1 MLKKYIND
9 KWLDPI
15 SLNNVYTKNN
25 PYPHIVM
32 DNFFNISILEK
43 ILKEFPDLSKFSGK
57 KIKNFNKNYE
67 KKLASNSIEILS
79 PSAFNFISFLNSEFF
94 LKYLQKLTGIKET
107 LISDP
112 YLSGGGYHEIKR
124 GGFLKIHA
132 DFNKHHYID
141 IDRRI
146 NLLIYLNKK
155 WDEVWGGDFQMFDE
169 NMNGPL
175 KRIYPHFN
183 TCVIFN
189 TTSSTFHGHP
199 DPLMCPENRSR
210 KSLALYYFSSGRP
223 SYESNTSH
231 GTLFKERKYEK
242 FDLKNKNPF
251 INILKK
257 IF

>member
-1 MLKKYIND
+1 
-9 KWLDPI
+9 
-15 SLNNVYTKNN
+15 
-25 PYPHIVM
+25 
-32 DNFFNISILEK
+32 
-43 ILKEFPDLSKFSGK
+43 
-57 KIKNFNKNYE
+57 
-67 KKLASNSIEILS
+67 
-79 PSAFNFISFLNSEFF
+79 
-94 LKYLQKLTGIKET
+94 
-107 LISDP
+107 
-112 YLSGGGYHEIKR
+112 
-124 GGFLKIHA
+124 
-132 DFNKHHYID
+132 
-141 IDRRI
+141 
-146 NLLIYLNKK
+146 
-155 WDEVWGGDFQMFDE
+155 MFDE

-231 GTLFKERKYEK
+231 GTLFKEREYEK